1 MYSLRKIRELKNY
14 RFFQNFKWD
23 ENDCSLF
30 EKFNLIYGWN
40 GCGKTTLCDFYRDLE
55 TGTIS
60 EASATFSLL
69 FEDSNSSIHPIN
81 QDRLAT
87 IPYRFKVFHQEYI
100 SENIKVDTVRHIF
113 SVGKEQAE
121 KIEEVKRLRSAVTDQ
136 VAHIK
141 RIDADLGALCESF
154 ERLKTSRARE
164 IKDAARYSN
173 AYNKNAYFAAHN
185 NLACKQTLP
194 EAEYQEALAAII
206 TPMQPSIPL
215 FEVSFIQPS
224 VKEYLSGILLQ
235 TPVNNT
241 IEALKNNTAVSNWVE
256 TGLTLHDELASD
268 SCFFCG
274 NKISHLRLEEL
285 RDHFNKSYKELSD
298 KITQAIELL
307 RVKYEQF
314 DLIVQKLPNQA
325 LLYPELRREYS
336 DLCIEIGTLCE
347 QYKTAILAI
356 IDILNRKKSD
366 MINGSF
372 LVEFTTVV
380 EPLSFD
386 YSVFHKVLELLEK
399 HNQKTA
405 AFQEHQKQAQ
415 KRIEVHL
422 LSLFYDETSD
432 FMQRI
437 TVKKGEGEAQRIILK
452 DLQNRIL
459 VLEQEIKNSQIP
471 ADAINR
477 DIAFIM
483 GRSELVFYNSD
494 LGYQIKRN
502 GKKAKNLSKG
512 EENAIALIYFFNTLL
527 DVESDA
533 ANTIIVL
540 DDPISSFDTNFYYNA
555 IGYIREKVQ
564 QVGQV
569 FIFTHKFSLLKDF
582 SMMFKENTN
591 QYILQRLQ
599 NNPQLVNLD
608 KLISQYHDEYAFLF
622 KKIYEFIKNPPSDPS
637 EYLQYPNMAR
647 RVLEGFLTF
656 KLPSTKTMMDKVLE
670 LENGRDSKAGRSI
683 LRLLNTQSHLR
694 VIPGHD
700 STDDIDT
707 ITVLPDTLNQLMEF
721 IKFHDERHYNT
732 LAALCDP
739 DYDQAGDAVTIVR
752 LPTRKIKFYRLS
764 ATAGLGNYLDNDPDE
779 DEIEVTNQ
787 ECTFAVRISGDSME
801 PDYSDG
807 DIALVKQCEVIRNA
821 HVGIVSYRG
830 DCYCKKIVQ
839 TPKGILLVSENKK
852 YAPIPVDSLDEYH
865 LFGEVLDVIKHQ

>member
-1 MYSLRKIRELKNY
+1 M
-14 RFFQNFKWD
+14 
-23 ENDCSLF
+23 
-30 EKFNLIYGWN
+30 
-40 GCGKTTLCDFYRDLE
+40 CDFLRDLE
-55 TGTIS
+55 VGKIS
-60 EASATFSLL
+60 ESSAMFSLL
-69 FEDSNSSIHPIN
+69 FTDTDANNRWIN

-121 KIEEVKRLRSAVTDQ
+121 KIEEIKHLRSEVSDQ
-136 VAHIK
+136 EAKIK
-141 RIDADLGALCESF
+141 RIDADLSSLHDSF

-173 AYNKNAYFAAHN
+173 AYNKNTYYAAHN
-185 NLACKQTLP
+185 GLSCKRKLA
-194 EAEYQEALAAII
+194 EEEYQEALIAIS

-215 FEVSFIQPS
+215 FEISFIQPS
-224 VKEYLSGILLQ
+224 VKEYIADILIQ

-241 IEALKNNTAVSNWVE
+241 IEALKNNSTVSSWVE
-256 TGLTLHDELASD
+256 TGLSLHNELS
-268 SCFFCG
+268 SEFCLFCG
-274 NKISHLRLEEL
+274 NRIAHLRLEEL

-298 KITQAIELL
+298 KIVQAIDLL
-307 RVKYEQF
+307 RVKYDQFEQ
-314 DLIVQKLPNQA
+314 IVHKLPNQA
-325 LLYPELRREYS
+325 LLYPEFRREYS
-336 DLCIEIGTLCE
+336 DLCLEIGTLCE
-347 QYKTAILAI
+347 KYKTAILDI
-356 IDILNRKKSD
+356 IGILNRKKSD
-366 MINGSF
+366 MINDGF
-372 LVEFTTVV
+372 LGEFSTVV
-380 EPLSFD
+380 EALPFD
-386 YSVFHKVLELLEK
+386 YSVFQQVCGLFEK

-405 AFQEHQKQAQ
+405 AFQESQKQAQ
-415 KRIEVHL
+415 KRIENHL
-422 LSLFYDETSD
+422 LSLFFDETSD

-437 TVKKGEGEAQRIILK
+437 TVKEGEGKAQRIILK
-452 DLQNRIL
+452 DLQDRIRI
-459 VLEQEIKNSQIP
+459 LEQEIKNSQIP

-502 GKKAKNLSKG
+502 GKKADNLSKG

-582 SMMFKENTN
+582 SMMFKEDTN
-591 QYILQRLQ
+591 QYILQRMQ

-608 KLISQYHDEYAFLF
+608 KFISQYHDEYAYLF
-622 KKIYEFIKNPPSDPS
+622 KRIYEFIKNPPSDLS
-637 EYLQYPNMAR
+637 DYLQYPNMAR

-656 KLPSTKTMMDKVLE
+656 KLPSSKTMMDKVLE

-694 VIPGHD
+694 VIPSQE

-707 ITVLPDTLNQLMEF
+707 ITALPDTLNQLMEF

-732 LAALCDP
+732 LATLCDP
-739 DYDQAGDAVTIVR
+739 DYDKEGDAVTIIR

-764 ATAGLGNYLDNDPDE
+764 ASAGLGDFLDTDPDA

-807 DIALVKQCEVIRNA
+807 DIALVKQCDVIRNA

-830 DCYCKKIVQ
+830 DCYCKKIVK
-839 TPKGILLVSENKK
+839 TSKEILLVSENKK
-852 YAPIPVDSLDEYH
+852 YAPIRVDPIDIDDYH
-865 LFGEVLDVIKHQ
+865 LFGEVVGTIK